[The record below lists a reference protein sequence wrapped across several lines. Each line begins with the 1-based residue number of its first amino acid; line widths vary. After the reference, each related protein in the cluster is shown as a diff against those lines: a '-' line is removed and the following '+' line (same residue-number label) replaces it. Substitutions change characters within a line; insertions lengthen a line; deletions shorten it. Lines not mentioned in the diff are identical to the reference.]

1 MRCCL
6 VSQVGNASASA
17 ADLLLV
23 DLEGVAV
30 LHLELSFSVSSRFF
44 QLYPFAAFAHARA
57 QLTISGLS
65 VGFTLVP
72 SNRKRTLVKDFP

>member
-6 VSQVGNASASA
+6 VGWVGNASASA

-30 LHLELSFSVSSRFF
+30 LHLELLFSVSSRVF
-44 QLYPFAAFAHARA
+44 QSYPFVVFAHARA